1 MTPSELQTLLD
12 NIVAEVNTAADFA
25 GTLDPAII
33 PFIVIGKAIDKQIP
47 GLVANIDRWIQG
59 NPPTQADKDTLKEQL
74 SVLGNPNLP

>member
-12 NIVAEVNTAADFA
+12 NIVTEVNTAADFA

-59 NPPTQADKDTLKEQL
+59 NPPTQADKDALKEQL
-74 SVLGNPNLP
+74 AVLGNPNLP

>member
-33 PFIVIGKAIDKQIP
+33 PFIVIGKAIDRQIP

-59 NPPTQADKDTLKEQL
+59 NPPTQADKDALKEQL